1 MGKSASE
8 LVTVAVFRGRVR
20 AAMFVV
26 WVPIVGLVGC
36 GSNSDSDS
44 AMPVDFRNAA
54 GDVSTPSV
62 PAMNL
67 NTGRQANPSKSPIFA
82 DGIELVASPQTQV
95 IHSTHFTT
103 VSPQCGIDFTY
114 QNGAS
119 GSLLMVEAT
128 GGGCGWL
135 DFDCDGLA
143 DLYFVQGGDPSRP
156 ASSSQP
162 ADQLFRNSGNGQF
175 ENVTE
180 CVGIDERM
188 YGQGVAVGDYDND
201 GFDDILVTNVGRDS
215 LYHNEG
221 DGTFSKMAS
230 ASVCAEKRWS
240 SSAAWG
246 DIDRDGDLDLYVS
259 HYVDF
264 DPFDPKLCLTNSG
277 EPATCHPKEI
287 EPCPD
292 EVYLNTGNGE
302 FLPVASSLGLSGPG
316 NRALGVV
323 IADFDN
329 DEWPDIYV
337 ANDTTDNFLFMN
349 NRGQSFDEKA
359 RLFGAAVNI
368 NGSPQASMGIA
379 AGDYDGNG
387 YLDLYLS
394 HFHNEWNTL
403 LQNLGPTGF
412 HDVTA
417 ANQLAVPTMATLGF
431 GTVMQDFDHNGWVE
445 LFVANGHIDDLRDDG
460 IDLEMKP
467 QFFAF
472 NGETWEDLSQVV
484 GNYCQQRY
492 LGRAVATADF
502 DNDGDLDVAFVSQN
516 QPTVVL
522 RNDSECGHWLNIK
535 LVGVTS
541 NRHGIGARISI
552 RCGERTFTQELV
564 GGTSY
569 CAAHQPILSFGFGD
583 YGGPYS
589 LDVRWPNGAREIV
602 SDVTSNQ
609 LLVLQEPVNE
619 VP

>member
-1 MGKSASE
+1 MGSSAARR
-8 LVTVAVFRGRVR
+8 VALADFRGRAR
-20 AAMFVV
+20 SALLAACVL
-26 WVPIVGLVGC
+26 IAGLVGC
-36 GSNSDSDS
+36 NSNSDSDS
-44 AMPVDFRNAA
+44 AGSVEFHGPSGNVGGPSAPGKNP
-54 GDVSTPSV
+54 STD
-62 PAMNL
+62 
-67 NTGRQANPSKSPIFA
+67 REANPPPTSAFSHGLEYAAPVRPPV
-82 DGIELVASPQTQV
+82 LHT
-95 IHSTHFTT
+95 THFTT

-114 QNGAS
+114 QNGAN

-135 DFDCDGLA
+135 DFDCDGLS
-143 DLYFVQGGDPSRP
+143 DLYLVQGGDPSRP

-162 ADQLFRNSGNGQF
+162 ADQLFRNSGDGKF
-175 ENVTE
+175 ENVTDS
-180 CVGIDERM
+180 VGIDERM
-188 YGQGVAVGDYDND
+188 YGQGIAVGDYDND
-201 GFDDILVTNVGRDS
+201 GFDDIFVTNVGRDS

-221 DGTFSKMAS
+221 DGTFTRVAS
-230 ASVCAEKRWS
+230 SSVCAETRWS

-259 HYVDF
+259 HYVVF
-264 DPFDPKLCLTNSG
+264 DPFDPRLCLKNSG

-292 EVYLNTGNGE
+292 EFYLNTGDGT
-302 FLPVASSLGLSGPG
+302 FLPVAASLGISGPG

-337 ANDTTDNFLFMN
+337 ANDTTENFLFMN
-349 NRGQSFDEKA
+349 NRGQHFDEKA

-403 LQNLGPTGF
+403 LQNIGPTGF

-431 GTVMQDFDHNGWVE
+431 GTVMQDFDHNGWHE
-445 LFVANGHIDDLRDDG
+445 LFVVNGHIDDFRDDG

-467 QFFAF
+467 QLFAF
-472 NGETWEDLSQVV
+472 NGETWDDRSQLV
-484 GNYCQQRY
+484 GEYCQNRY

-516 QPTVVL
+516 LPTVVL
-522 RNDSECGHWLNIK
+522 RNDSEGGHWLNIK
-535 LVGVTS
+535 LVGVAS
-541 NRHGIGARISI
+541 NRHGIGTRINI
-552 RCGERTFTQELV
+552 RCGERTFMQELA

-569 CAAHQPILSFGFGD
+569 CAAHQPIFSFGFGD
-583 YGGPYS
+583 CGGPYAIE
-589 LDVRWPNGAREIV
+589 VRWPNGAHQMV
-602 SDVTSNQ
+602 VDVTANQ
-609 LLVLQEPVNE
+609 LLVLQEPVSE

>member
-1 MGKSASE
+1 MRTPASIR
-8 LVTVAVFRGRVR
+8 VFVVVLHRRAR
-20 AAMFVV
+20 AATFAALVL
-26 WVPIVGLVGC
+26 IAGLMGC
-36 GSNSDSDS
+36 GSNSDGDS
-44 AMPVDFRNAA
+44 TKPADFRPE
-54 GDVSTPSV
+54 PSE
-62 PAMNL
+62 PTTNRNREGEA
-67 NTGRQANPSKSPIFA
+67 TPSKSSNFT
-82 DGIELVASPQTQV
+82 DGIELAASSRPHV

-103 VSPQCGIDFTY
+103 VSPQCGIEFTY
-114 QNGAS
+114 HNGAS

-143 DLYFVQGGDPSRP
+143 DLYLVQGGDPSRP

-162 ADQLFRNSGNGQF
+162 ADQLFRNSGDGQF

-180 CVGIDERM
+180 SVGIDERM
-188 YGQGVAVGDYDND
+188 YGQGIAVGDYDND
-201 GFDDILVTNVGRDS
+201 GFDDVFVTNVGCDS
-215 LYHNEG
+215 LFHNEG
-221 DGTFSKMAS
+221 DGTFSKVTN
-230 ASVCAEKRWS
+230 ASVCAETLWS

-264 DPFDPKLCLTNSG
+264 DPFNPKLCLTNSG
-277 EPATCHPKEI
+277 EPATCHPKET

-292 EVYLNTGNGE
+292 EFYINAGDGT
-302 FLPVASSLGLSGPG
+302 FLPVASELGLSGPG

-337 ANDTTDNFLFMN
+337 ANDTTENFLFMN
-349 NRGQSFDEKA
+349 KSGQKFDEKS
-359 RLFGAAVNI
+359 RLFGAGVNI

-379 AGDYDGNG
+379 VGDYDGNG

-403 LQNLGPTGF
+403 LQNLGRTGF

-431 GTVMQDFDHNGWVE
+431 GTVMQDFDHNGWLE
-445 LFVANGHIDDLRDDG
+445 LFVANGHIDDLTDDG

-467 QFFAF
+467 QLFAF
-472 NGETWEDLSQVV
+472 NGETWDDRSQLV
-484 GNYCQQRY
+484 GEYSQQRY

-516 QPTVVL
+516 QPAVLL
-522 RNDSECGHWLNIK
+522 RNDSEGGHWLNIK
-535 LVGVTS
+535 LIGVTS
-541 NRHGIGARISI
+541 NRHGIGTRISI
-552 RCGERTFTQELV
+552 RCGERTFTQELT

-569 CAAHQPILSFGFGD
+569 CAAHQPILSFGFGY
-583 YGGPYS
+583 YGGPYT
-589 LDVRWPNGAREIV
+589 LDVRWPNGAHQMV
-602 SDVTSNQ
+602 ADVTPNQ
-609 LLVLQEPVNE
+609 LLTLQEPVNE

>member
-1 MGKSASE
+1 MGNSA
-8 LVTVAVFRGRVR
+8 VRPAAVIHDRGRAS
-20 AAMFVV
+20 AALFAV
-26 WVPIVGLVGC
+26 WVLIAGLSGC
-36 GSNSDSDS
+36 DSNSDSDS
-44 AMPVDFRNAA
+44 VGPVDVRDSPGN
-54 GDVSTPSV
+54 VSALSV
-62 PAMNL
+62 PE
-67 NTGRQANPSKSPIFA
+67 TDRITEREANRSKSSSFA
-82 DGIELVASPQTQV
+82 HGIELIASPRSQV
-95 IHSTHFTT
+95 VHSTHFTT

-114 QNGAS
+114 QNGAN

-135 DFDCDGLA
+135 DFDGDGLS
-143 DLYFVQGGDPSRP
+143 DLYLIQGGDPSRP
-156 ASSSQP
+156 ASPSQP
-162 ADQLFRNSGNGQF
+162 ADRLFRNSGNGQF
-175 ENVTE
+175 EDVTE
-180 CVGIDERM
+180 WVGIDERM
-188 YGQGVAVGDYDND
+188 YGQGIAVGDYDND

-221 DGTFSKMAS
+221 DGTFSEVAS
-230 ASVCAEKRWS
+230 ASVGSETLWS

-264 DPFDPKLCLTNSG
+264 DPFEPKLCRTNSG

-292 EVYLNTGNGE
+292 EFYLNSGDGT
-302 FLPVASSLGLSGPG
+302 FLPVASRLGLSGPG

-329 DEWPDIYV
+329 DDWPDIYV

-349 NRGQSFDEKA
+349 NRGQQFDEKA

-431 GTVMQDFDHNGWVE
+431 GTVMQDFDHNGWLE

-467 QFFAF
+467 QLFAF
-472 NGETWEDLSQVV
+472 NGQSWDDRSQLV
-484 GNYCQQRY
+484 GEYCQQRY

-522 RNDSECGHWLNIK
+522 RNDSEGGHWLNVK
-535 LVGVTS
+535 LVGVAS
-541 NRHGIGARISI
+541 NRRGIGTRISI
-552 RCGERTFTQELV
+552 RCGERTFTQELA

-569 CAAHQPILSFGFGD
+569 CAAHQSILSFGFGD
-583 YGGPYS
+583 CGGPYA
-589 LDVRWPNGAREIV
+589 LDVRWPNGARQLV
-602 SDVTSNQ
+602 ADVAPNQ
-609 LLVLQEPVNE
+609 LLVLQEPVSE
-619 VP
+619 VR